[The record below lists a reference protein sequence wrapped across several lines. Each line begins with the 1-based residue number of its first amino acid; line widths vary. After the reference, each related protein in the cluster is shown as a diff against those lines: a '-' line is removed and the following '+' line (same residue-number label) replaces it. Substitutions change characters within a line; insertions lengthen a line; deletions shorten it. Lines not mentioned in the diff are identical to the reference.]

1 MSVSLCAFRL
11 KLGGD
16 SIVPKD
22 LAYLA
27 PEYLAMEASSKEK
40 SEERLPE
47 AETWERERASKG
59 RGKRELQNIE
69 METYENEN
77 MGTGPWEI
85 SKGKNK
91 TSLETRKVRTLSNN
105 SSFYQEIPST
115 SKEPSPALSSAT
127 GDGEMSVS
135 ESSYS
140 DLADHKKVV
149 SNRDQLSFFSGNL
162 FVEKVQ
168 DILHFY
174 KESHMAS
181 LEMDV
186 LRT

>member
-11 KLGGD
+11 EQGGD

-22 LAYLA
+22 LAYLV
-27 PEYLAMEASSKEK
+27 LGLEASSKEK

-59 RGKRELQNIE
+59 RGKRELQTIE
-69 METYENEN
+69 MVTYENDN

-91 TSLETRKVRTLSNN
+91 KSLETRKVRTLCNK
-105 SSFYQEIPST
+105 SSFDQEIPST
-115 SKEPSPALSSAT
+115 SKEPSLALSSAT

-140 DLADHKKVV
+140 DLEDRKKVV
-149 SNRDQLSFFSGNL
+149 SNRDQLSFFSGNP
-162 FVEKVQ
+162 FVEKSH
-168 DILHFY
+168 DIFGNGC
-174 KESHMAS
+174 AS
-181 LEMDV
+181 
-186 LRT
+186 